1 MADLKKD
8 SEIIAEI
15 YRNAQL
21 ALTSISDILPEVD
34 DVAIKE
40 EILRQHEEYEKV
52 CSKAAELAH
61 KFDVDVKEPNP
72 MKKAM
77 MWSAIKMGTA
87 NDNSPQ
93 NIAQMMIRGTVNGI
107 TSLRTS
113 LTDGSKFMDEEVK
126 SLLTELI
133 ELEEG
138 FEEKFKAF
146 L

>member
-1 MADLKKD
+1 M
-8 SEIIAEI
+8 E
-15 YRNAQL
+15 
-21 ALTSISDILPEVD
+21 